1 MRKLSVLLIFLVIN
15 VAHSVTQTLYVSFA
29 QGSSSDLSTVVTA
42 YGNVNFASATAP
54 TFTETFGTS
63 NKANF
68 TSTGYVRINA
78 SDNTYAILNS
88 SGTNYEPFAIFNFT
102 IPYSLSSINWIFIS
116 MEQSEATAGSTG
128 TGEYCYYAVANWS
141 SSSWY
146 KFGSYVNGQTDT
158 TRTYNITNS
167 LKQQFV
173 NSNNVL
179 SMLSWGA
186 NMDAG
191 EGCRVDHVY
200 IIVDYTPSAGN
211 SYVITS
217 SDKFNITMSTL
228 KFTFLRRFDFNI
240 VNLSKK
246 NVVKTSFLKS
256 IQNSFSLLQTTFKS
270 QSFFKSIQDSLS
282 LFQFPIKLQNIV
294 KLCSL
299 NVSVIEQ
306 INSLL
311 ENFVGG
317 EFIVKVTE
325 ILTIIQ
331 IDFKNPITNI
341 IIETTNAFSYFI
353 LLIFIFIMDKFAIKT

>member
-29 QGSSSDLSTVVTA
+29 QGSSMDLGTVVTA

-102 IPYSLSSINWIFIS
+102 IPYPLSSINWIFIS

-146 KFGSYVNGQTDT
+146 QFGSYVNGQTDT

-191 EGCRVDHVY
+191 EGCRVDYVY

-240 VNLSKK
+240 VNLSRK
-246 NVVKTSFLKS
+246 NVVKTSFL
-256 IQNSFSLLQTTFKS
+256 
-270 QSFFKSIQDSLS
+270 KSIQDSLS

-299 NVSVIEQ
+299 NVGIIEQ

-331 IDFKNPITNI
+331 IDFKDSIANI